1 MIFEAQPRGG
11 GLLPG
16 RMSPVIG
23 RLNLSLQHKPRFGPD
38 HGVLGSI
45 KASSPFL
52 LTKYGRSRL
61 QLTLGIRLAFQFI
74 TESNRRNRE
83 NLCIMSFGF
92 SIGDILLVSQL
103 AYKLYSS
110 VTSGRRSAARDLKEL
125 GDVLF
130 GLRCALD
137 HLSKAA
143 KDISEAASNK
153 QDANA
158 VDMRRKLD
166 TMINSCGAT
175 LQELDTVTSKY
186 REAANQGESDVVDH
200 TADVTATGPSTNPNK
215 KRSISQFKQSV
226 RVNWMK
232 IRWDVERNS
241 LSEYRV
247 KLQAHTDAINIVLNT
262 FLWYV
267 RSHAAAFLRGIN

>member
-1 MIFEAQPRGG
+1 
-11 GLLPG
+11 
-16 RMSPVIG
+16 
-23 RLNLSLQHKPRFGPD
+23 
-38 HGVLGSI
+38 
-45 KASSPFL
+45 
-52 LTKYGRSRL
+52 
-61 QLTLGIRLAFQFI
+61 
-74 TESNRRNRE
+74 
-83 NLCIMSFGF
+83 MSFGF

-103 AYKLYSS
+103 AYKLYST

-125 GDVLF
+125 EDVLF
-130 GLRCALD
+130 GLRCALN

-143 KDISEAASNK
+143 KDISAAASNK
-153 QDANA
+153 QDVNA

-166 TMINSCGAT
+166 TMISSCGVT

-200 TADVTATGPSTNPNK
+200 TADLPATGLTNPNK
-215 KRSISQFKQSV
+215 KRSISHFKRNV

-232 IRWDVERNS
+232 IRWDVERHS

-267 RSHAAAFLRGIN
+267 RSHSVAFFRGLTEFEERNQPHRSRRQSQRGEDARLTESRTAI

>member
-1 MIFEAQPRGG
+1 MTF
-11 GLLPG
+11 
-16 RMSPVIG
+16 
-23 RLNLSLQHKPRFGPD
+23 RFVS
-38 HGVLGSI
+38 H
-45 KASSPFL
+45 
-52 LTKYGRSRL
+52 
-61 QLTLGIRLAFQFI
+61 FQFI
-74 TESNRRNRE
+74 TESNRRNHE

-103 AYKLYSS
+103 AYKLYST

-125 GDVLF
+125 EDVLF

-143 KDISEAASNK
+143 KDISAAASNK
-153 QDANA
+153 QDVNA

-166 TMINSCGAT
+166 TMISSCGAT

-200 TADVTATGPSTNPNK
+200 TADLPATGPTNPNK
-215 KRSISQFKQSV
+215 KRSISQFKRNV

-232 IRWDVERNS
+232 IRWDVERHS

-267 RSHAAAFLRGIN
+267 RSHSVAFLRGLTEFEERNQPHRSRRQSQRGEDARLTESRTAI

>member
-1 MIFEAQPRGG
+1 
-11 GLLPG
+11 
-16 RMSPVIG
+16 
-23 RLNLSLQHKPRFGPD
+23 
-38 HGVLGSI
+38 
-45 KASSPFL
+45 
-52 LTKYGRSRL
+52 
-61 QLTLGIRLAFQFI
+61 
-74 TESNRRNRE
+74 
-83 NLCIMSFGF
+83 MSFGF

-103 AYKLYSS
+103 AYKLYST
-110 VTSGRRSAARDLKEL
+110 VTSGRRSASRDLKEL
-125 GDVLF
+125 EDVLF

-143 KDISEAASNK
+143 KDISASASNR
-153 QDANA
+153 QDTDA
-158 VDMRRKLD
+158 VDMRQKLD

-186 REAANQGESDVVDH
+186 REAANQGESDVVDL
-200 TADVTATGPSTNPNK
+200 TADLPATGLSTNSNK
-215 KRSISQFKQSV
+215 KRSISQFKQNA

-267 RSHAAAFLRGIN
+267 RSHSVAFLRELIEFEERNQPHRSRRQSQRGEDARLTESSTAI